1 MRGQVMFKKLLLS
14 LLIAI
19 PVIAQAEWEE
29 YSIDGERS
37 YHVDLNRV
45 KIVNEQAQ
53 IVSYWTKSVYY
64 KDLTKDTMSVG
75 DYYLTFYY
83 GNCSDRTIA
92 KTIFAIYNKNGDLRN
107 TYNFPKNYEAVLP
120 DSRGEVLL
128 NTICHITFEES

>member
-1 MRGQVMFKKLLLS
+1 MFKKLLLS
-14 LLIAI
+14 LLIAV

-75 DYYLTFYY
+75 DYYLTFEPYRVCRSLFY
-83 GNCSDRTIA
+83 LS
-92 KTIFAIYNKNGDLRN
+92 
-107 TYNFPKNYEAVLP
+107 
-120 DSRGEVLL
+120 
-128 NTICHITFEES
+128 